1 MKPCPY
7 RYSISRRDG
16 TVPGDYKCIIGG
28 EPRFVNSID
37 CDLCAAGGTMTLTC
51 PVGRTERTPS
61 NRAERRLAK
70 RGKFKGG

>member
-7 RYSISRRDG
+7 RRDISYRDG
-16 TVPGDYKCIIGG
+16 TVPGNYKCVISG
-28 EPRFVNSID
+28 EPRFVNSHD
-37 CDLCAAGGTMTLTC
+37 CDLCSAGGTMTLTN
-51 PVGRTERTPS
+51 PAGQKERTPS